1 MNMSSASF
9 RTPANRLLAYS
20 FNSIAQQAITGVT
33 QRYPPPPSR
42 CQKRIL
48 LSFLKVPILMPH
60 HLRLSFLRLLV
71 FRRLDRRFRLR
82 RSSGAAPHRCRG
94 LNRTALCLFL
104 VPLQLVQTGTL
115 HTIPYTDS
123 KHYPRTRWVNRSRSH
138 MMILLDVHVF
148 GTS

>member
-1 MNMSSASF
+1 MSSASLS
-9 RTPANRLLAYS
+9 TPANRFLTYF
-20 FNSIAQQAITGVT
+20 FNSIAQQAITGAT

-42 CQKRIL
+42 CQKRVL
-48 LSFLKVPILMPH
+48 LSFLKDPILMPH

-71 FRRLDRRFRLR
+71 FRHLDRLFRLR
-82 RSSGAAPHRCRG
+82 RSSGAAPYRRRE
-94 LNRTALCLFL
+94 LNRTALYRFL

-115 HTIPYTDS
+115 HTIPYADS
-123 KHYPRTRWVNRSRSH
+123 IHYPRTRWVNRSRSH